1 MIDVLVLGIFVDFLF
16 LLEIR
21 KLMFY
26 VIIMEVIKFIIKK
39 IIIINIKIDSINIK
53 INFFFLGF
61 IC

>member
-1 MIDVLVLGIFVDFLF
+1 MYISVGYICWFFIFVRNK
-16 LLEIR
+16 E
-21 KLMFY
+21 MFY

>member
-1 MIDVLVLGIFVDFLF
+1 MIDVLVFGIFDDFLF

-21 KLMFY
+21 KLKFY

>member
-1 MIDVLVLGIFVDFLF
+1 MIDVLVFGIFDDFLV

-39 IIIINIKIDSINIK
+39 K
-53 INFFFLGF
+53 
-61 IC
+61 

>member
-1 MIDVLVLGIFVDFLF
+1 MIDVLVFGIFDDFLF

-39 IIIINIKIDSINIK
+39 NNNNKY
-53 INFFFLGF
+53 
-61 IC
+61 

>member
-39 IIIINIKIDSINIK
+39 NNNNKY
-53 INFFFLGF
+53 
-61 IC
+61 

>member
-1 MIDVLVLGIFVDFLF
+1 MIDVLVLGIFIDFLF

-39 IIIINIKIDSINIK
+39 NNNNKY
-53 INFFFLGF
+53 
-61 IC
+61 

>member
-26 VIIMEVIKFIIKK
+26 VIIMEVIKLIIKK
-39 IIIINIKIDSINIK
+39 NNNNKY
-53 INFFFLGF
+53 
-61 IC
+61 

>member
-39 IIIINIKIDSINIK
+39 K
-53 INFFFLGF
+53 
-61 IC
+61 